1 MDANQELIAL
11 GSCSLIGS
19 FFSSFPSTA
28 SLSRSSLINNLGAK
42 TPINAMVSPVIIAFC
57 LLCLMDVI
65 VYIPSSCLAAIV
77 IVNLVSL
84 FKKVHLAIPSH

>member
-1 MDANQELIAL
+1 
-11 GSCSLIGS
+11 
-19 FFSSFPSTA
+19 
-28 SLSRSSLINNLGAK
+28 
-42 TPINAMVSPVIIAFC
+42 MVSPVIIAFC

-84 FKKVHLAIPSH
+84 FKNVHLAMSSH